1 MKMISNEIS
10 NSNLE
15 PKIYNKKYLELDFI
29 ANGFFGYVYRIK
41 DIQTDKMYLYIS
53 NKNY

>member
-29 ANGFFGYVYRIK
+29 ANGFFGYVYKIFKQIK
-41 DIQTDKMYLYIS
+41 CIYI
-53 NKNY
+53 Y